1 MKSSGSILND
11 KHFQLLSFLITSA
24 RGCIDEPFI
33 YGPLR
38 LLDGAY
44 RLLSIMKD
52 EGKVDED
59 LEELQND
66 IEECIDILMYD
77 EKEFVKMLNDLS
89 QKLGEIIKKKS

>member
-1 MKSSGSILND
+1 
-11 KHFQLLSFLITSA
+11 
-24 RGCIDEPFI
+24 
-33 YGPLR
+33 
-38 LLDGAY
+38 
-44 RLLSIMKD
+44 MKD

-89 QKLGEIIKKKS
+89 KKLGEIIKKKS

>member
-1 MKSSGSILND
+1 MHD

-24 RGCIDEPFI
+24 RGCIDEPAI

-44 RLLSIMKD
+44 RLLEIMKD

-59 LEELQND
+59 LKDLQNE
-66 IEECIDILMYD
+66 IEECIDVLMYN
-77 EKEFVKMLNDLS
+77 EEEFVKMLNDLS
-89 QKLGEIIKKKS
+89 KKLGEIIKKKG